1 MVPQQVKEPDFDAM
15 LLNRTAFLPP
25 RFMTVNQCVAQL
37 LEVEALRGEG
47 WCGPDSLAI
56 GCARLGQPTQLI
68 VSGTLAE
75 LVCADFGGPLHSLVM
90 CGELHELELAF
101 MDTMRAPKVTEAQ
114 TKAAVAAATAE
125 VAALVKAAPA
135 EDDDGDVSEATA
147 GEAPALPPP
156 STNASSNNRPA
167 AEPDSPVESPL
178 VGAEP
183 KQAIDDDAF
192 QDVFGVDFSDIHGGA
207 AVVSDSED
215 E

>member
-47 WCGPDSLAI
+47 WCGPESLAI

-75 LVCADFGGPLHSLVM
+75 LVCVDFGGPLHSLVM

-101 MDTMRAPKVTEAQ
+101 MDTMRAPKVTEEQ
-114 TKAAVAAATAE
+114 IKAAVAAATAE

-147 GEAPALPPP
+147 GEALPPP
-156 STNASSNNRPA
+156 STNASPNNRPA
-167 AEPDSPVESPL
+167 AESDSPVES
-178 VGAEP
+178 EP

-192 QDVFGVDFSDIHGGA
+192 QDVFGVDFSDINGGA

>member
-1 MVPQQVKEPDFDAM
+1 M
-15 LLNRTAFLPP
+15 
-25 RFMTVNQCVAQL
+25 NQCVAQL

-47 WCGPDSLAI
+47 WCGPESLAI

-75 LVCADFGGPLHSLVM
+75 LVCVDFGGPLHSLVM

-101 MDTMRAPKVTEAQ
+101 MDTMRAPKVTEEQ
-114 TKAAVAAATAE
+114 IKAAVAAATAE

-147 GEAPALPPP
+147 GEALPPP
-156 STNASSNNRPA
+156 STNASPNNRPA
-167 AEPDSPVESPL
+167 AESDSPVES
-178 VGAEP
+178 EP

-192 QDVFGVDFSDIHGGA
+192 QDVFGVDFSDINGGA

>member
-1 MVPQQVKEPDFDAM
+1 M
-15 LLNRTAFLPP
+15 LLNRTAYLPP

-37 LEVEALRGEG
+37 LEVEAIRGEEL
-47 WCGPDSLAI
+47 CGPDSLAI

-75 LVCADFGGPLHSLVM
+75 LVCVDFGGPLHSLVM

-114 TKAAVAAATAE
+114 TEAAVAAATAE

-135 EDDDGDVSEATA
+135 EEDSGDVSGVTVEEAS
-147 GEAPALPPP
+147 LPTPP
-156 STNASSNNRPA
+156 STDTASNRSA
-167 AEPDSPVESPL
+167 AEPDSPVEL
-178 VGAEP
+178 ARVGAEP

-192 QDVFGVDFSDIHGGA
+192 QDVFGVDFSDINGGA